1 MAQIPYQIN
10 GQEIPRNWL
19 TGESLL
25 DSNQESAPSVPP
37 KNPNPGPGNGQ
48 SPSTSNSSGGVVNP
62 KAVNAGTT
70 LKTKL
75 LRPALTS
82 HFVCQ
87 FNPPSGVVSPDSEL
101 VSLSCSEASLPGT
114 TLNTAEAVDK
124 FHGMTEK
131 FAYRRMYDDTAEFT
145 FYVDAKNYDILR
157 LFESWISFPHVKYG
171 TPSENH
177 SSGNPRIPFHRF
189 KYKTDY
195 ERDVYITKFERD
207 FEFVGDGVKVGAIGA
222 KENRNKRTY
231 TLHNAFPI
239 AVNSMPL
246 SYDSSQ
252 LLKCSVSFSYTHY
265 SVGNEVV
272 PTTQTQPKPN
282 NPPSVPETK
291 FERDIATS
299 YLMPTV
305 EGLAGLGLPE
315 YNIPINTNRLLTDF
329 DRLS

>member
-1 MAQIPYQIN
+1 MAVVPPTNRADYEALFPEFVRQFPGGAY
-10 GQEIPRNWL
+10 GP
-19 TGESLL
+19 
-25 DSNQESAPSVPP
+25 APSVPP
-37 KNPNPGPGNGQ
+37 TTNPNPSGTESGKGNGQ
-48 SPSTSNSSGGVVNP
+48 PPSTSNSSGGVVNP

-70 LKTKL
+70 LKSKL

-87 FNPPSGVVSPDSEL
+87 FNPPTDVVSPDSEL

-145 FYVDAKNYDILR
+145 FYVDAKNYDILK
-157 LFESWISFPHVKYG
+157 LFESWISFPYE
-171 TPSENH
+171 SNN
-177 SSGNPRIPFHRF
+177 SGNSRIPFHRF
-189 KYKTDY
+189 KYKKVY
-195 ERDVYITKFERD
+195 ETKVYITKFERD
-207 FEFVGDGVKVGAIGA
+207 FEFVGDGAKVGAIGA

-239 AVNSMPL
+239 AENSMPL

-265 SVGNEVV
+265 SVDDEVV
-272 PTTQTQPKPN
+272 PTTQKQSQPRQTT
-282 NPPSVPETK
+282 PPSVPDLARLQQQREA
-291 FERDIATS
+291 ELIPNNIIGGGDIDQFIRS
-299 YLMPTV
+299 NSPT
-305 EGLAGLGLPE
+305 
-315 YNIPINTNRLLTDF
+315 
-329 DRLS
+329 